1 MYLPVTLMK
10 RMQAKRSCLSL
21 HPACGCHP
29 HCNLYSRELAGI
41 FDNISALL
49 LFNLSN
55 ITQVSIAETVCPYFH
70 SFNTGQY
77 QSWERLLNVTTT
89 SCISQ
94 ADHGLQSYRQSTI
107 LERSRSSS
115 TFMLGATAFFSI
127 FLLGATAVVYPRFDV
142 SEIRKKGN
150 VFLTLQWVGFCMQ
163 HLQNTNQLTSGKC
176 WLYFQ
181 NSDSHP
187 SSKEI
192 IE

>member
-10 RMQAKRSCLSL
+10 RMQAKRSSLSL
-21 HPACGCHP
+21 HPACGGHP
-29 HCNLYSRELAGI
+29 HCNLYSCEFASI

-55 ITQVSIAETVCPYFH
+55 TTQISIAETVCPYFH

-142 SEIRKKGN
+142 SEIRKK
-150 VFLTLQWVGFCMQ
+150 VM
-163 HLQNTNQLTSGKC
+163 SS
-176 WLYFQ
+176 WLCNEWDFVCNICKTQ
-181 NSDSHP
+181 INWQVVNADCIAKTP
-187 SSKEI
+187 TRIQAARKL
-192 IE
+192 